1 MDSVP
6 LVTNMRYPSRDAVE
20 KADRVQIA
28 RWWRFLPSPGV
39 NYLGQEDF
47 LEMAHYEAETMDMI
61 NAKFENFGGMSHEL
75 SKAIGWKKLT

>member
-1 MDSVP
+1 MALVP
-6 LVTNMRYPSRDAVE
+6 LVKHMRYPSRDAVE

-47 LEMAHYEAETMDMI
+47 LEMCHYESETMDLI
-61 NAKFENFGGMSHEL
+61 NRRFDEFGGMNSEL
-75 SKAIGWKKLT
+75 SKAIGWKKI